1 MSFDFDAR
9 NGNETIEIVQFHK
22 FTHHVHVA
30 LLEASILSVLPTAVN
45 DTREG
50 EGVTREFA
58 TGSITSSRV
67 MELMSN
73 QASEM
78 FQATSWE
85 NPIIHVVSDAHVVA
99 VTVKYVQ
106 SLVHV
111 SFVLTFSVRTPAS
124 V

>member
-1 MSFDFDAR
+1 M
-9 NGNETIEIVQFHK
+9 
-22 FTHHVHVA
+22 
-30 LLEASILSVLPTAVN
+30 N

-50 EGVTREFA
+50 EGVTRELA

-78 FQATSWE
+78 FQATALLQF
-85 NPIIHVVSDAHVVA
+85 VVTKAALAAVVK
-99 VTVKYVQ
+99 VTVQRVQ
-106 SLVHV
+106 STVQVSLLDEEVAPSTAALLYSVHSIYAAAVATLLVFTQQE
-111 SFVLTFSVRTPAS
+111 SLYLVLGFTGVQ

>member
-1 MSFDFDAR
+1 M
-9 NGNETIEIVQFHK
+9 
-22 FTHHVHVA
+22 
-30 LLEASILSVLPTAVN
+30 N

-78 FQATSWE
+78 FQPVKNSVYQSQFAV
-85 NPIIHVVSDAHVVA
+85 PHVVKSLCS
-99 VTVKYVQ
+99 KVQ
-106 SLVHV
+106 SLVQ
-111 SFVLTFSVRTPAS
+111 VRALEPPL
-124 V
+124 